1 MIILKSPQEIDKM
14 RVSGQ
19 AVGEVLAELK
29 KRVAPGIKT
38 SELDVLT
45 SDLIQQK
52 KAKSAFLG
60 YHGYP
65 AHVCI
70 SINEEVVHGIPGD
83 RVIQNGDIVSI
94 DFGLFIDGY
103 CGDSAF
109 SMIVG
114 EANPEKEKLLQVTEE
129 SLYAGI
135 EQARPGNR
143 LFDISHA
150 VQTVVEKSGF
160 SVVRDFVGHGI
171 GRQMHEDPQ
180 IPNFG
185 SPNKGPRL
193 EAGMVFAIEPMVN
206 IGTHQVQ
213 ILEDGWT
220 VVTED
225 RLPSAHFEHT
235 VAILESGPEILTV
248 RPK

>member
-1 MIILKSPQEIDKM
+1 MIILKSPQEIEKM
-14 RVSGQ
+14 RVSGR

-29 KRVAPGIKT
+29 KSVRAGIKT
-38 SELDVLT
+38 KELDQLT
-45 SDLIQQK
+45 AELIEQK
-52 KAKSAFLG
+52 KAKSAFFG

-65 AHVCI
+65 SHICI

-83 RVIQNGDIVSI
+83 RVIQDGDLVSI

-109 SMIVG
+109 SVIVG
-114 EANPEKEKLLQVTEE
+114 KPNPEKEKLMRVTEE
-129 SLYAGI
+129 SLFAGI

-143 LFDISHA
+143 LYDISHA
-150 VQTVVEKSGF
+150 VQTVVEKNGF
-160 SVVRDFVGHGI
+160 CVVRDFVGHGI

-180 IPNFG
+180 VPNFG
-185 SPNKGPRL
+185 TPNKGPRL
-193 EAGMVFAIEPMVN
+193 EVGMVLAIEPMVN
-206 IGTHQVQ
+206 IGTHHVKV
-213 ILEDGWT
+213 LEDGWT

>member
-1 MIILKSPQEIDKM
+1 M

-19 AVGEVLAELK
+19 AVAEVLAELK
-29 KRVAPGIKT
+29 KAIRPGIKT
-38 SELDVLT
+38 KELDKLAA
-45 SDLIQQK
+45 DLIRQK

-65 AHVCI
+65 AHVCL
-70 SINEEVVHGIPGD
+70 SINEEVVHGIPGE
-83 RVIQNGDIVSI
+83 RVIQNGDVVSV

-103 CGDSAF
+103 CGDAAF
-109 SMIVG
+109 SVIVG
-114 EANPEKEKLLQVTEE
+114 KATPEKEKLVRVTEE

-135 EQARPGNR
+135 EQARPGKR
-143 LFDISHA
+143 LYDISHA
-150 VQTVVEKSGF
+150 VQAVVEKNGF

-180 IPNFG
+180 VPNFG

-193 EAGMVFAIEPMVN
+193 EVGMVLAIEPMVN
-206 IGTHQVQ
+206 QGAYGVE
-213 ILEDGWT
+213 ILKDGWT
-220 VVTED
+220 VVTLD

-235 VAILESGPEILTV
+235 VAILESGPEILTQS
-248 RPK
+248 K